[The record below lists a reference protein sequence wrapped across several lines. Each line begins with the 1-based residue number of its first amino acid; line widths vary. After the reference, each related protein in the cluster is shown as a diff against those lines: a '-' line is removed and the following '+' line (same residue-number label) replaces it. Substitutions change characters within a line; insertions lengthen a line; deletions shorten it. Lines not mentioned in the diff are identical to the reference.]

1 MACVRPDAIWHVDG
15 DPAVGTVGI
24 SRGREA
30 VRGWLKRLP
39 DSFRPLAFSVKRMIG
54 DGADV
59 IALGR
64 FRHRVVPT
72 GAIVDSDY
80 AIRFTIRDGLIARY
94 QIFEDSLLIGP
105 AFADGKPARSATD
118 NKSDT
123 RREGQEWVRSGRTR
137 WL

>member
-1 MACVRPDAIWHVDG
+1 
-15 DPAVGTVGI
+15 
-24 SRGREA
+24 
-30 VRGWLKRLP
+30 
-39 DSFRPLAFSVKRMIG
+39 MIG

-94 QIFEDSLLIGP
+94 QIFEDSLLIGH
-105 AFADGKPARSATD
+105 AFADGTPARSATINGTVYGWD
-118 NKSDT
+118 DVGQGPPVLFLHGLFLE
-123 RREGQEWVRSGRTR
+123 RRSEEHTSELQSLMRTSYAVFC
-137 WL
+137 LKKKK

>member
-1 MACVRPDAIWHVDG
+1 
-15 DPAVGTVGI
+15 
-24 SRGREA
+24 
-30 VRGWLKRLP
+30 
-39 DSFRPLAFSVKRMIG
+39 MIG

-94 QIFEDSLLIGP
+94 QIFEDSLLIGH
-105 AFADGKPARSATD
+105 AFADGTPARSATINGTVYGWD
-118 NKSDT
+118 DV
-123 RREGQEWVRSGRTR
+123 GQGPPRSEEPTSELRSLMR
-137 WL
+137 ISYAVFCLKKKKRP